1 MRFIP
6 SKVTGHMRTG
16 ASDYSFDY
24 WHFGRNFADTPL
36 LNADFLL
43 IGSNENSRN
52 ELMRVFAVTDENP
65 FIINCALSIKALRP
79 MPYLSEPGLIDH
91 F

>member
-16 ASDYSFDY
+16 SSGYSFDY
-24 WHFGRNFADTPL
+24 WHFGRYFAGSPKLDK
-36 LNADFLL
+36 DFLS
-43 IGSNENSRN
+43 IGGSEASRS
-52 ELMRVFAVTDENP
+52 ELMRIFAVQDENP
-65 FIINCALSIKALRP
+65 FIINVGLNIKALRP